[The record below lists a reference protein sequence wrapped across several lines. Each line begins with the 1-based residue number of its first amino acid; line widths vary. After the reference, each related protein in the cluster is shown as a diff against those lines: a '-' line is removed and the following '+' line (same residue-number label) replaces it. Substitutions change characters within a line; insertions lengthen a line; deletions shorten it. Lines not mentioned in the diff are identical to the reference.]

1 MLAILVAFAA
11 GCGTAADAGPRG
23 GGGPGKGPPGA
34 GPGKRDM
41 RFAVEVRP
49 VESRQVEYTV
59 AAVGSV
65 EAFEIVQVTSRVAGV
80 VEHVRF
86 AEGDLVEPSTV
97 LVSIEPR
104 RFRLA
109 VEAARA
115 ALAQAAASEAEATQG
130 LGRRERVNRESPGL
144 VRGEE
149 LEGYRTRAGVAAAA
163 AAQARVALERARLDA
178 SDAQVRAPVGGLIQT
193 RTVQT
198 GQYVQPGTV
207 LATLVRRDPLL
218 LRFTVPETDARRLS
232 PGLVANFRLGGG
244 PAAYRAV
251 ISHVAGSA
259 DAESRMVAVTA
270 RVEAAEDPALRP
282 GAFAEVSVPVGSR
295 VDAPVIPQTAVRPSE
310 RGFLAFVVQDG
321 VAHERVL
328 EIGLRT
334 PEGLVEV
341 RSGLRPGE
349 PLVVRG
355 AEALRDGA
363 EVRVAGAAPGPGG
376 GGPGKAPG
384 SHP

>member
-1 MLAILVAFAA
+1 MIVRLSILLALAA
-11 GCGTAADAGPRG
+11 GCGGKADAGPRG
-23 GGGPGKGPPGA
+23 GGGGPGA

-41 RFAVEVRP
+41 RVSVEVRP

-59 AAVGSV
+59 SAVGSV
-65 EAFEIVQVTSRVAGV
+65 EAFEVVQVTSRVAGV

-86 AEGDLVEPSTV
+86 AEGDRVEPSTV

-109 VEAARA
+109 VQAAQA
-115 ALAQAAASEAEATQG
+115 ALAQASASQAEAEQG
-130 LGRRERVNRESPGL
+130 MARRERVNQESPGL

-149 LEGYRTRAGVAAAA
+149 LEGYRTRARVAAAE

-178 SDAQVRAPVGGLIQT
+178 TDAQVRAPVEGLIQT

-232 PGLVANFRLGGG
+232 AGLVATFRLGGG
-244 PAAYRAV
+244 PTQYRAV

-270 RVEAAEDPALRP
+270 RVEGADDPALRP
-282 GAFAEVSVPVGSR
+282 GAFAEVSVPIGSR

-310 RGFLAFVVQDG
+310 RGFLAFVIEGG
-321 VAHERVL
+321 VAKERIL
-328 EIGLRT
+328 ELGLRT

-341 RSGLRPGE
+341 RAGVRVGE

-355 AEALRDGA
+355 AEALRDGSA
-363 EVRVAGAAPGPGG
+363 IRVAGAEGGPGG
-376 GGPGKAPG
+376 DAPPRG
-384 SHP
+384 HP